1 VDQEAE
7 RNPPAISSHPESQ
20 EVSIGSSISLSVEVN
35 GVGPMTFQWIKDGN
49 ILKGEDGQKLV
60 IPNANATHSGSY
72 SVIITNPYGAIVSKN
87 ADVKVSSPQ
96 APQIMV
102 QPMSKNVKYGE
113 TIVIKVQATGTEPFQ
128 FQWIKDGKP
137 IGGATSDVLTIKQ
150 AKSLDAGSY
159 SVLITNAGGAVTSQ
173 AAIVA
178 VESPL
183 SLGYPLVDENG
194 NMILKAIGP
203 NNISVTFQFSEDL
216 NNWNDQVTLP
226 LINGST
232 QLIVPVENNLKIIYR
247 LKFSE

>member
-1 VDQEAE
+1 
-7 RNPPAISSHPESQ
+7 
-20 EVSIGSSISLSVEVN
+20 
-35 GVGPMTFQWIKDGN
+35 
-49 ILKGEDGQKLV
+49 
-60 IPNANATHSGSY
+60 
-72 SVIITNPYGAIVSKN
+72 
-87 ADVKVSSPQ
+87 
-96 APQIMV
+96 
-102 QPMSKNVKYGE
+102 MSKNVKYGE